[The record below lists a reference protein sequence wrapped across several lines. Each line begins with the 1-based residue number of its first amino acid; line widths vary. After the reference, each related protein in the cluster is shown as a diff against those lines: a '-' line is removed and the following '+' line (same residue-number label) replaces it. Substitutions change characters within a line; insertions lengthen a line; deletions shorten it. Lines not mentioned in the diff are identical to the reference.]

1 MSDSSNQD
9 NALINASDSRPVRYG
24 KWLVRLLAAGLAV
37 WLTLEYDL
45 LNPVYEWFRSDF
57 ELWLNNHSVL
67 APLVYILVYI
77 LSVVV

>member
-9 NALINASDSRPVRYG
+9 NTSVGASHSRPVRYG
-24 KWLVRLLAAGLAV
+24 KRLVGMLAVGLAIWLLLAH
-37 WLTLEYDL
+37 DL
-45 LNPVYEWFRSDF
+45 LNPICEWFRSDF